1 MTTATIPAAPPRA
14 ADFRIITLVSVAH
27 LVSHVYI
34 MILPPL
40 FPFLREE
47 FGVSFTELGAVIALF
62 NVLTAILQ
70 TPAGFLVDR
79 TSARMVL
86 VGGLL
91 LGVASLVVAA
101 LTPTFLV
108 FTLMFAILGVANA
121 TYHPAN
127 YALLSTR
134 ISARR
139 TGQAFSIHIFAGFL
153 GTAVTPAAIL
163 LLTAY
168 FGWRGAFLA
177 SAVVGLIVALAILL
191 AGGALSGREA
201 AVARKIEADGGET
214 AAGAADR
221 NILFTVPVL
230 LNMLFFVLIAV
241 ISAGMQG
248 YIIVA
253 LQALWNTP
261 LADAAAALTVCL
273 VLSALAV
280 LVGGVVASRT
290 QRHDLVAAAGLAF
303 GGLALLP
310 VAFVDFGLTAL
321 FGLMAVVGFF
331 YGLIQPARD
340 MIVRAVTPPGAFGRV
355 FGFVST
361 GFSIGGVV
369 APPVFG
375 YMMDHGAPG
384 SVILVTALCFLAA
397 IPTVL
402 VTTAGRARGE
412 PAA

>member
-1 MTTATIPAAPPRA
+1 MTTATFPATPPRA

-27 LVSHVYI
+27 FVSHVYI

-40 FPFLREE
+40 FPFLRAE

-86 VGGLL
+86 AGGLL
-91 LGVASLVVAA
+91 LGAASLLVAA
-101 LTPTFLV
+101 LTSTFLV
-108 FTLMFAILGVANA
+108 FTLMFAVLGLANA
-121 TYHPAN
+121 SYHPAN

-134 ISARR
+134 ISAQR

-153 GTAVTPAAIL
+153 GTAVTPAMML
-163 LLTAY
+163 LLVAY
-168 FGWRGAFLA
+168 SGWRGAFVA
-177 SAVVGLIVALAILL
+177 SALVGFAVALAIMVP
-191 AGGALSGREA
+191 GGALSGREA
-201 AVARKIEADGGET
+201 ALTRKSAADGHE
-214 AAGAADR
+214 AASGADR
-221 NILFTVPVL
+221 SILFTVPVL

-261 LADAAAALTVCL
+261 LADAAAALTVYL

-280 LVGGVVASRT
+280 LVGGFVASRT

-310 VAFVDFGLTAL
+310 VAFVDFGLAAL
-321 FGLMAVVGFF
+321 FGLMAVAGFF
-331 YGLIQPARD
+331 NGLIQPARD

-361 GFSIGGVV
+361 GFSIGGIV
-369 APPVFG
+369 APPIFG

-384 SVILVTALCFLAA
+384 AVVLVTALCFLAA

-402 VTTAGRARGE
+402 VTTAHRARKE